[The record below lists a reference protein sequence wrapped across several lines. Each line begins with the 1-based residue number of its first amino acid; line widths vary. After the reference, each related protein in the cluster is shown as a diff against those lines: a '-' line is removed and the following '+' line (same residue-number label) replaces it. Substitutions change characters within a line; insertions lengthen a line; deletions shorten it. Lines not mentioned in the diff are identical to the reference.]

1 MRALPA
7 VVLAV
12 ACVLSAAS
20 CARTAPPGVTVESAA
35 PEASST
41 TTWRSEAPVTL
52 EVGKSTDLSQTRGL
66 AKAVVTVESITE
78 NATCPSGLVKPKNGQ
93 FVAVTISATRKDA
106 SEGFAMAVYDW
117 GTVDGSG
124 KAVDGKVA
132 VSTGLCIQDGT
143 ALKLDWDA
151 SGRTAGTLI
160 IDAPKNVTAIT
171 ATNNMVS
178 PAVTV
183 TLAMPAR

>member
-1 MRALPA
+1 MRAVPA
-7 VVLAV
+7 ALVAATVL
-12 ACVLSAAS
+12 VLAS
-20 CARTAPPGVTVESAA
+20 CARSAPPGVTIDSAE

-41 TTWRSEAPVTL
+41 TTWKSEAPVTL

-78 NATCPSGLVKPKNGQ
+78 NAPCASGLVKSKNGQ
-93 FVAVTISATRKDA
+93 FIAVTLSASRVDT

-117 GTVDGSG
+117 GTLDGSG
-124 KAVDGKVA
+124 KTVDGKVA
-132 VSTGLCIQDGT
+132 VTTGLCIQDGT

-151 SGRTAGTLI
+151 SGRAAGTLL
-160 IDAPKNVTAIT
+160 IDAPKTVTAVT
-171 ATNNMVS
+171 ATNNMIT
-178 PAVTV
+178 PPVTV

>member
-7 VVLAV
+7 AILAA
-12 ACVLSAAS
+12 ACVLSCTS
-20 CARTAPPGVTVESAA
+20 CARNAPPGVTIESAA
-35 PEASST
+35 PEPSAT
-41 TTWRSEAPVTL
+41 MTWRSEAPVTL

-78 NATCPSGLVKPKNGQ
+78 SATCPSGLVKSKNGQ
-93 FVAVTISATRKDA
+93 FIAVTISATRKDT

-117 GTVDGSG
+117 GTLDGSG

-143 ALKLDWDA
+143 ALKLDWDP

-160 IDAPKNVTAIT
+160 LDAPKTVTAIT

-183 TLAMPAR
+183 TLTMPAR